1 MNTISNQNDIYEQ
14 LTSTKAQ
21 LANVRE
27 TLTHKDEMIPWEV
40 FEYETLEQIHLAK
53 IAELNGFVAEL
64 EDKRYITK
72 EQHGTQSAYVY
83 RIIAQNGNGTVTA
96 IPTMTRKTL
105 VAVTGLRR
113 AELTINIHMNE
124 LIEYTA

>member
-14 LTSTKAQ
+14 LASNEAQ
-21 LANVRE
+21 LASVRE
-27 TLTHKDEMIPWEV
+27 TLTHSNEMEAWELK
-40 FEYETLEQIHLAK
+40 EYQTVEASYIAK
-53 IAELNGFVAEL
+53 LAELQGFIAEL

-72 EQHGTQSAYVY
+72 QQHGTQSAYVY
-83 RIIAQNGNGTVTA
+83 RVIAQNNNGVVTL

-113 AELTINIHMNE
+113 VELTIHAHIDD
-124 LIEYTA
+124 LIEYRA